1 MDEIDNLIQMAADA
15 QKRSADA
22 QRDYR
27 DLKDMIAKRI
37 VDHLRSSR
45 SADPAQAVA
54 CTTTTTDPPTW
65 PTKAPVVDGVID
77 YDAAYKA
84 QIEAWH
90 KRHTYPMERVARE
103 ILRTISAAPTGR
115 WMRLN
120 RFREINAPL
129 HAQNSLGIGRA
140 AVRLGAVVALVDSD
154 AVKKQQ
160 VIERWKRLAMA
171 GRGELQVD
179 GDTPIGGLVYMV
191 QREQTHGRQAANED
205 FFFLSWSAM
214 SDGPRYSGACGWL
227 NKDAKRLA
235 LQQLQTFSAW
245 MAGSDS

>member
-1 MDEIDNLIQMAADA
+1 MDDTSDVWRMVADAMRDVDEAQRKLEAVKRLAVARLRQSGGRAETDAVPPAADA
-15 QKRSADA
+15 VRS
-22 QRDYR
+22 
-27 DLKDMIAKRI
+27 
-37 VDHLRSSR
+37 
-45 SADPAQAVA
+45 
-54 CTTTTTDPPTW
+54 
-65 PTKAPVVDGVID
+65 TKAPVVDGVID

-154 AVKKQQ
+154 AAKKQL

-171 GRGELQVD
+171 GRGEIEVAA
-179 GDTPIGGLVYMV
+179 GSTMERLVELARS
-191 QREQTHGRQAANED
+191 QRLRLERSANVD
-205 FFFLSWSAM
+205 FFLLSWAAM
-214 SDGPRYSGACGWL
+214 NDRPIYAADPICLAQGDNP
-227 NKDAKRLA
+227 LA